1 MRYQIAEARKL
12 RDITQAELAEKM
24 GTTQQTIQRYE
35 TNQVNIRMDKMI
47 EMSEIL
53 NVSLAYLLGM
63 SSSPELTEVSDMVPV
78 PLLGSIAAGTPIEM
92 INIDETYD
100 IPADIHDRY
109 PQAFLLKVV
118 GDSTNRVLPNGCYAL
133 INPCQEASKPMKAYA
148 VCVNGFDAT
157 IKRVKPLSNGYELA
171 QVSMLN
177 MRHSFATAC
186 VNAGIEITKVSR
198 MLGHTQ
204 VSTTVQRYV
213 RFKAEDIKAEFDKM
227 TMGQNGDTALIEG

>member
-1 MRYQIAEARKL
+1 MKYQIAEARKL

-100 IPADIHDRY
+100 IPAYMHDRY

-118 GDSTNRVLPNGCYAL
+118 GDSMNRVLPKGCYAL
-133 INPCQEASKPMKAYA
+133 INPCQEASKPMKA
-148 VCVNGFDAT
+148 
-157 IKRVKPLSNGYELA
+157 
-171 QVSMLN
+171 
-177 MRHSFATAC
+177 
-186 VNAGIEITKVSR
+186 
-198 MLGHTQ
+198 
-204 VSTTVQRYV
+204 
-213 RFKAEDIKAEFDKM
+213 
-227 TMGQNGDTALIEG
+227 

>member
-35 TNQVNIRMDKMI
+35 TNQINIRMEKLV

-53 NVSLAYLLGM
+53 DVSLAYLLGM
-63 SSSPELTEVSDMVPV
+63 SSSPKLTEAAEMASV

-118 GDSTNRVLPNGCYAL
+118 GDSMNRVLPNGCYAL

-157 IKRVKPLSNGYELA
+157 IKRVKPLSNGYELIPDSIDPTYRP
-171 QVSMLN
+171 QIFDFNEIDTQPVSIIGEVVWYLVP
-177 MRHSFATAC
+177 F
-186 VNAGIEITKVSR
+186 GFEI
-198 MLGHTQ
+198 
-204 VSTTVQRYV
+204 
-213 RFKAEDIKAEFDKM
+213 
-227 TMGQNGDTALIEG
+227 